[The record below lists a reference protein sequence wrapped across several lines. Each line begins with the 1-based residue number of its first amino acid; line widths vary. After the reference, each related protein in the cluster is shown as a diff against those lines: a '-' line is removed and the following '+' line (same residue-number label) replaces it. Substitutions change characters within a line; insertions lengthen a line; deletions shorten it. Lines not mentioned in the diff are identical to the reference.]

1 MLNYG
6 LNHIAIEEV
15 NITGFFCPVNI
26 GLIHIVLHEDSTAID
41 HLQSCF
47 QACVLDYVIR
57 TRPSLRK
64 VITLI
69 NKLME

>member
-1 MLNYG
+1 MLNHG
-6 LNHIAIEEV
+6 LNHIAINEV
-15 NITGFFCPVNI
+15 NITSFFFCPVNI

-64 VITLI
+64 VITL
-69 NKLME
+69 MS